1 MTPNPMVPPA
11 LPLLRLLILGTGAM
25 AKRFGAQLARAGQAQ
40 VTLAGSWP
48 EALRAIAREGITV
61 EEADAVWRVSV
72 EVSDR
77 AALPAAAFDLVL
89 VLVKSH
95 QTEAVAP
102 LAARAL
108 APGGIILSLQ
118 NGIGNREILS
128 AAAPGR
134 RVRAGVTSA
143 GATGLGPSRVR
154 LGGPGLTV
162 LGEMGGDGADGA
174 DTEPRTTATTETNG
188 DRARNPDPNPRPL
201 RLRDLARRFE
211 SAGLKTEC
219 STELDRLLWR
229 KLAVNC
235 AINPLTA
242 LHGIPNGRLLEDP
255 ALHAQMEAA
264 AREVQAV
271 AEAKG
276 IDLGLDAAVLAEE
289 VARKTA
295 GNRSSML
302 QDMDRGARTE
312 IDAIAGA
319 VVREG
324 QRLDVPT
331 PVNASLWEA
340 VLLASAAAE
349 VAA

>member
-1 MTPNPMVPPA
+1 MA
-11 LPLLRLLILGTGAM
+11 SYPLDRLADAPLRLLILGTGAM
-25 AKRFGAQLARAGQAQ
+25 AKRFGAQLARAGQSR

-48 EALRAIAREGITV
+48 EALGAIAREGITV
-61 EEADAVWRVSV
+61 EEADAVWNASV
-72 EVSDR
+72 AVMDR
-77 AALPAAAFDLVL
+77 SALPAAAFDLVL

-102 LAARAL
+102 AAARAL

-162 LGEMGGDGADGA
+162 LGEMGADGGDEERRA
-174 DTEPRTTATTETNG
+174 NDANG
-188 DRARNPDPNPRPL
+188 DRTGNPDPNPRPL
-201 RLRDLARRFE
+201 RLRDLARLFE
-211 SAGLKTEC
+211 AAGLTTEC
-219 STELDRLLWR
+219 SRDIDRLLWR

-255 ALHAQMEAA
+255 ALRARMGAA

-271 AEAKG
+271 AQAMG
-276 IDLGLDAAVLAEE
+276 IDLGLDAAELAED
-289 VARKTA
+289 VARKTKA
-295 GNRSSML
+295 NRSSML

-324 QRLDVPT
+324 RRLGIPT
-331 PVNASLWEA
+331 PVNAALWEA
-340 VLLASAAAE
+340 VLAAAAGAE